1 MGRLNKSNQSEH
13 TGTLQMEPD
22 EPIREHNTLVEG
34 ATGSNQR
41 AQQLVKGG
49 ARRAGGR
56 NEE

>member
-13 TGTLQMEPD
+13 TRTLQMEPD

-41 AQQLVKGG
+41 AQQQK
-49 ARRAGGR
+49 RQ
-56 NEE
+56 